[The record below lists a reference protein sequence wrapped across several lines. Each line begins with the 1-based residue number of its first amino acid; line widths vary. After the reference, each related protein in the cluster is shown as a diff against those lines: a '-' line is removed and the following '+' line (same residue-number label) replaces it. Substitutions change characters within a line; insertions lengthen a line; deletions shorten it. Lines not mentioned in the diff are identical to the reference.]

1 MAFKM
6 SGEARQVRVYNLL
19 ADTREFIGEG
29 DAYIPPHTGLPANC
43 TDIPPPA
50 AEAGK
55 VPVFNSDKQQ
65 WNMVEDHRGE
75 TVYSTSTGEAIFI
88 TAPGAL
94 PDNVT
99 KKTPRGEF
107 QRWDNGEWVPD
118 PEAEE
123 NYRIQEI
130 KKHKDELMVHANARI
145 TPLQD
150 AVDLDMATEREKTL
164 LNEWKKYRVLL
175 NRVEVSAPIWPET
188 PGDVA

>member
-1 MAFKM
+1 MVFKM

-29 DAYIPPHTGLPANC
+29 DAYIPPHTGLPADC

-55 VPVFNSDKQQ
+55 VPVFIPEKQQ

-75 TVYSTSTGEAIFI
+75 TVYNTITGEAILI
-88 TAPGAL
+88 SVPGAL

-99 KKTPRGEF
+99 KKSPQGEF

-118 PEAEE
+118 PEAEK
-123 NYRIQEI
+123 NYRIQEA
-130 KKHKDELMVHANARI
+130 KKNKGELMAHANARI

-150 AVDLDMATEREKTL
+150 AADLDIATASEKTL
-164 LNEWKKYRVLL
+164 LNEWKKYRVFL
-175 NRVEVSAPIWPET
+175 NRVDITTPVWPEV